1 MMCINVTIVDDAIL
15 EGDQSFTLSLSSADP
30 VLFDIDQA
38 SVVIMDDD
46 SEFLEKLYD
55 LHILCYTN

>member
-15 EGDQSFTLSLSSADP
+15 EGDQSFTLSLSSSDP
-30 VLFDIDQA
+30 VLFDIDQT

-46 SEFLEKLYD
+46 SESLEKLYD
-55 LHILCYTN
+55 LHILYYTN